1 MFSKIEEAIE
11 DLKNGKIIIVCD
23 DEDRENEGDFVV
35 IGEYA
40 TPENIN
46 FMATYGRG
54 LICAPVSEKIAKKL
68 DLYEMVAKNTDS
80 HGTAFTVS
88 IDHADSTTGISA
100 FERSH
105 TVLQMLNEESTGAD
119 FKRPG
124 HMFPLVAKNG
134 GVIERPGHTEAA
146 VDLARMA
153 GSKEVGVICE
163 IMNDDGTMARVPDLI
178 QVANKFNLKMITIKD
193 LIHYRR
199 ETEQLV
205 QREVEIKLPTDFGDF
220 KMIGYTNEIDG
231 KEHIAI
237 VKGKVDDGEPILVR
251 IHSECLTGDVFGSCR
266 CDCGPQLQSTLS
278 MIEEAGKGL
287 IVYMRQEGR
296 GIGLLNKL
304 RAYKLQ
310 EEGFDTVEANLNLG
324 FDADLRDYAI
334 SAQIIK
340 DLGIASIDL
349 ITNNPVKIDALVSYG
364 IQINHRVPIQTEMK
378 MENEKY
384 LNTKIEKMGH
394 LLNY

>member
-35 IGEYA
+35 IGEFA

-46 FMATYGRG
+46 FMATHGRG
-54 LICAPVSEKIAKKL
+54 LICAPVSEEIAKKL

-88 IDHADSTTGISA
+88 IDHIDSTTGISA

-105 TVLQMLNEESTGAD
+105 TVLQMLNDESTGAD
-119 FKRPG
+119 FRRPG

-178 QVANKFNLKMITIKD
+178 QIANKFNLKMITIKD
-193 LIHYRR
+193 LIHYRQ
-199 ETEQLV
+199 ETEKLV
-205 QREVEIKLPTDFGDF
+205 KREVEIKLPTDFGDF
-220 KMIGYTNEIDG
+220 KMIGYTNQIDG

-237 VKGKVDDGEPILVR
+237 VKGNVDVGETVLVR

-278 MIEEAGKGL
+278 MIEEAGKGV

-324 FDADLRDYAI
+324 FDSDLRDYAI

-340 DLGIASIDL
+340 DLGIVSIDL
-349 ITNNPVKIDALVSYG
+349 VTNNPVKIDALKSHG
-364 IQINHRVPIQTEMK
+364 IQINNRVPIQTEMK
-378 MENEKY
+378 IENEKY

-394 LLNY
+394 LLHY

>member
-35 IGEYA
+35 IGEFA

-46 FMATYGRG
+46 FMATHGRG
-54 LICAPVSEKIAKKL
+54 LICAPVSEEIAKKL
-68 DLYEMVAKNTDS
+68 DLYEMVTNNTDS

-88 IDHADSTTGISA
+88 IDHIDSTTGISA

-105 TVLQMLNEESTGAD
+105 TVLQMLNDESTGED
-119 FKRPG
+119 FRRPG

-178 QVANKFNLKMITIKD
+178 QIANKFNLKMITIKD
-193 LIHYRR
+193 LIHYRQ

-205 QREVEIKLPTDFGDF
+205 KREVEIKLPTDFGDF

-237 VKGKVDDGEPILVR
+237 VKGKVDDGEPVLVR

-278 MIEEAGKGL
+278 MIEEAGKGV

-324 FDADLRDYAI
+324 FDSDLRDYAI

-340 DLGIASIDL
+340 DLGIESIDL
-349 ITNNPVKIDALVSYG
+349 VTNNPVKIDALKSHG
-364 IQINHRVPIQTEMK
+364 IQINNRVPIQTEMK

-384 LNTKIEKMGH
+384 LITKIEKMGH
-394 LLNY
+394 LLHY

>member
-35 IGEYA
+35 IGEFA

-46 FMATYGRG
+46 FMATHGRG
-54 LICAPVSEKIAKKL
+54 LICAPVSEEIAQKL

-88 IDHADSTTGISA
+88 IDHIDSTTGISA

-105 TVLQMLNEESTGAD
+105 TVLQMLNDESTGAD
-119 FKRPG
+119 FRRPG

-163 IMNDDGTMARVPDLI
+163 IMNDDGTMARVSDLI
-178 QVANKFNLKMITIKD
+178 QIANKFNLKMITIKD
-193 LIHYRR
+193 LIHYRQ
-199 ETEQLV
+199 ETERLV
-205 QREVEIKLPTDFGDF
+205 KREVEIKLPTDFGDF
-220 KMIGYTNEIDG
+220 KMIGYTNQIDG

-237 VKGKVDDGEPILVR
+237 VKGNVDDGEPVLVR

-278 MIEEAGKGL
+278 MIEEAGKGV

-324 FDADLRDYAI
+324 FDSDLRDYAI

-340 DLGIASIDL
+340 DLGIVSIDL
-349 ITNNPVKIDALVSYG
+349 VTNNPVKIDALKSHG
-364 IQINHRVPIQTEMK
+364 IQINNRVPIQTEMK
-378 MENEKY
+378 IENEKY

-394 LLNY
+394 LLHY

>member
-35 IGEYA
+35 IGEFA

-46 FMATYGRG
+46 FMATHGRG
-54 LICAPVSEKIAKKL
+54 LICAPVSEDIAKKL
-68 DLYEMVAKNTDS
+68 DLYEMVTNNTDS

-88 IDHADSTTGISA
+88 IDHIDSTTGISA

-105 TVLQMLNEESTGAD
+105 TVLQMLNDESTGAD
-119 FKRPG
+119 FRRPG

-178 QVANKFNLKMITIKD
+178 QIANKFNLKMITIKD

-199 ETEQLV
+199 KTEQLV
-205 QREVEIKLPTDFGDF
+205 KREVEIKLPTDFGDF

-237 VKGKVDDGEPILVR
+237 VKGKVDDGEPVLVR

-278 MIEEAGKGL
+278 MIEEAGKGV

-310 EEGFDTVEANLNLG
+310 EEGLDTVEANLNLG
-324 FDADLRDYAI
+324 FEADLRDYAI

-340 DLGIASIDL
+340 DLGIVSIDL
-349 ITNNPVKIDALVSYG
+349 VTNNPLKLDALKSHG
-364 IQINHRVPIQTEMK
+364 IQINNRVPIQTEMK
-378 MENEKY
+378 IDNEKY

-394 LLNY
+394 LLHY

>member
-35 IGEYA
+35 IGEFA

-46 FMATYGRG
+46 FMATHGRG
-54 LICAPVSEKIAKKL
+54 LICAPVSEEIAKKL

-88 IDHADSTTGISA
+88 IDHIDSTTGISA

-105 TVLQMLNEESTGAD
+105 TVLQMLNDKSTGAD
-119 FKRPG
+119 FRRPG

-178 QVANKFNLKMITIKD
+178 KIANKFNLKMITIKD
-193 LIHYRR
+193 LIHYRQ

-205 QREVEIKLPTDFGDF
+205 KREVEIKLPTDFGVF

-237 VKGKVDDGEPILVR
+237 VKGKVDDGEPVLVR

-278 MIEEAGKGL
+278 MIEEAGKGV

-324 FDADLRDYAI
+324 FDSDLRDYAI

-340 DLGIASIDL
+340 DLGIESIDL
-349 ITNNPVKIDALVSYG
+349 VTNNPVKIDALKSHG
-364 IQINHRVPIQTEMK
+364 IQINNRVPIQTEMK

-384 LNTKIEKMGH
+384 LITKIEKMGH
-394 LLNY
+394 LLHY

>member
-11 DLKNGKIIIVCD
+11 DLKKGKIIIVCD

-35 IGEYA
+35 IGEFA

-46 FMATYGRG
+46 FMATHGRG
-54 LICAPVSEKIAKKL
+54 LICAPVSEEIAKKL
-68 DLYEMVAKNTDS
+68 DLYEMVTKNTDS
-80 HGTAFTVS
+80 HGTAFTIS
-88 IDHADSTTGISA
+88 IDHIDSTTGISA

-105 TVLQMLNEESTGAD
+105 TVLQMLNDESTGAD
-119 FKRPG
+119 FRRPG

-178 QVANKFNLKMITIKD
+178 QIANKFNLKMITIKD
-193 LIHYRR
+193 LIHYRQ

-205 QREVEIKLPTDFGDF
+205 KREVEIKLPTDFGDF
-220 KMIGYTNEIDG
+220 KMIGYTNKIDG

-237 VKGKVDDGEPILVR
+237 VKGKVDDGEPVLVR

-278 MIEEAGKGL
+278 MIEEVGKGV

-324 FDADLRDYAI
+324 FDSDLRDYAI

-340 DLGIASIDL
+340 DLGIVSIDL
-349 ITNNPVKIDALVSYG
+349 VTNNPVKIEALKSHG
-364 IQINHRVPIQTEMK
+364 IQINNRVPIQTEMK
-378 MENEKY
+378 TENEKY
-384 LNTKIEKMGH
+384 LITKIEKMGH
-394 LLNY
+394 LLHY

>member
-46 FMATYGRG
+46 FMATHGRG
-54 LICAPVSEKIAKKL
+54 LICAPVSEAIAKKL
-68 DLYEMVAKNTDS
+68 DLFEMVAKNTDS

-88 IDHADSTTGISA
+88 IDHIDSTTGISA

-105 TVLQMLNEESTGAD
+105 TVLQMLNDESTGAD
-119 FKRPG
+119 FQRPG

-163 IMNDDGTMARVPDLI
+163 IMNDDGTMARVPELI
-178 QVANKFNLKMITIKD
+178 QIVNKFNLKMITIKD

-199 ETEQLV
+199 QTEKLV
-205 QREVEIKLPTDFGDF
+205 RREVEIKLPTDFGDF

-237 VKGKVDDGEPILVR
+237 VKGNINDGEPVLVR

-266 CDCGPQLQSTLS
+266 CDCGPQLHSALS
-278 MIEEAGKGL
+278 MIEEVGKGV
-287 IVYMRQEGR
+287 IIYMRQEGR

-304 RAYKLQ
+304 KAYKLQ

-340 DLGIASIDL
+340 ELGIASIDL
-349 ITNNPVKIDALVSYG
+349 ITNNPVKIEELTSYG
-364 IQINHRVPIQTEMK
+364 IKINNRVPIQADMK
-378 MENEKY
+378 AENEKY

>member
-35 IGEYA
+35 IGEFA

-46 FMATYGRG
+46 FMATHGRG
-54 LICAPVSEKIAKKL
+54 LICAPVSEEIAKKL
-68 DLYEMVAKNTDS
+68 DLYEMVTNNTDS

-88 IDHADSTTGISA
+88 IDHIDSTTGISA

-105 TVLQMLNEESTGAD
+105 TVLQMLNDESTGAD
-119 FKRPG
+119 FRRPG

-178 QVANKFNLKMITIKD
+178 HIADKFDLKMITIKD
-193 LIHYRR
+193 LVHYRR
-199 ETEQLV
+199 KTEQLV

-237 VKGKVDDGEPILVR
+237 VKGKVNDGEPVLVR

-278 MIEEAGKGL
+278 MIEEAGKGV

-324 FDADLRDYAI
+324 FDSDLRDYAI

-340 DLGIASIDL
+340 DLGIVSIDL
-349 ITNNPVKIDALVSYG
+349 VTNNPVKIDALKSHG
-364 IQINHRVPIQTEMK
+364 IQINNRVPIQTEMK
-378 MENEKY
+378 RENAKY
-384 LNTKIEKMGH
+384 LITKIEKMGH
-394 LLNY
+394 LLHY

>member
-35 IGEYA
+35 IGEFA

-46 FMATYGRG
+46 FMATHGRG
-54 LICAPVSEKIAKKL
+54 LICAPVSEEIAKKL
-68 DLYEMVAKNTDS
+68 DLYEMVTNNTDS

-88 IDHADSTTGISA
+88 IDHIDSTTGISA

-105 TVLQMLNEESTGAD
+105 TVLQMLNDESTGAD
-119 FKRPG
+119 FRRPG

-178 QVANKFNLKMITIKD
+178 QIANKFNLKMITIKD
-193 LIHYRR
+193 LIHYRQ

-205 QREVEIKLPTDFGDF
+205 KREVEIKLPTDFGDF

-237 VKGKVDDGEPILVR
+237 VKGKVDDSEPVLVR

-278 MIEEAGKGL
+278 MIEEAGKGV

-324 FDADLRDYAI
+324 FDSDLRDYAI

-340 DLGIASIDL
+340 DLGIESIDL
-349 ITNNPVKIDALVSYG
+349 VTNNPVKIDALKSHG
-364 IQINHRVPIQTEMK
+364 IQINNRVPIQTEMK

-384 LNTKIEKMGH
+384 LITKIEKMGH
-394 LLNY
+394 LLHY

>member
-46 FMATYGRG
+46 FMATHGRG
-54 LICAPVSEKIAKKL
+54 LICAPVSEEIAKKL
-68 DLYEMVAKNTDS
+68 DLYEMVTNNTDS

-88 IDHADSTTGISA
+88 IDHIDSTTGISA

-105 TVLQMLNEESTGAD
+105 TVLQLLNDESTGAD
-119 FKRPG
+119 FRRPG

-146 VDLARMA
+146 VDLARMV

-178 QVANKFNLKMITIKD
+178 QIADKFNLKMITIKD
-193 LIHYRR
+193 LIHYRSK
-199 ETEQLV
+199 TEQLV

-237 VKGKVDDGEPILVR
+237 VKGKVDDGESVLVR

-278 MIEEAGKGL
+278 MIEEAGKGV

-324 FDADLRDYAI
+324 FDADLRDYGF

-349 ITNNPVKIDALVSYG
+349 VTNNPVKIDALKSYG
-364 IQINHRVPIQTEMK
+364 IKINNRVPIQTEMK